1 MIRARELAEARTVTR
16 RASRAPR
23 RAPEA
28 IVTVRDA
35 VPLCLLLL
43 AVACTGRG
51 PRTPSATVTGD
62 VRPPAGMAVPPD
74 AVVEVQLLDVS
85 RADAPATVLARQN
98 LPARGQQAP
107 FRFVLRYD
115 PAAVRPGHR
124 YTVSARIRT
133 ADRLLFV
140 SDTHNAVLTD
150 GAPATVD
157 VAVVP
162 VRE

>member
-1 MIRARELAEARTVTR
+1 VT
-16 RASRAPR
+16 A
-23 RAPEA
+23 
-28 IVTVRDA
+28 RDA

-43 AVACTGRG
+43 AVACTGHG

-62 VRPPAGMAVPPD
+62 VRPPERMAVPPD
-74 AVVEVQLLDVS
+74 AIVEVQLLDVS
-85 RADAPATVLARQN
+85 RADAPAIVLARQDIR
-98 LPARGQQAP
+98 ARARQAP
-107 FRFVLRYD
+107 FRFVLPYD
-115 PAAVRPGHR
+115 PGAVRPDHR

-133 ADRLLFV
+133 TDRLLFV

-157 VAVVP
+157 VAVMP